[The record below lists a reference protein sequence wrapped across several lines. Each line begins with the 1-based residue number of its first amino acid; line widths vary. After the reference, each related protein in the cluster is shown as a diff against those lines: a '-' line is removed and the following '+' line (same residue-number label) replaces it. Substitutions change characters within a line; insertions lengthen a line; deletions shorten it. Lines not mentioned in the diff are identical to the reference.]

1 MIELLNKGGID
12 LFRALRMVLPP
23 AWQNVHS
30 IDQDLKAFHEYNSMH
45 MEAWD
50 GPAGIVLS
58 DGRLAICLLDRNGLR
73 PSRFQIDKDG
83 IVTVGSEIGINP
95 TKETNIL
102 SKGRI
107 SAGGIFAIDTE
118 TGELINQS
126 EIDENLKLSKP
137 YRKWLKSSAHYLESS
152 FFEFDGP
159 VIKSITKERLL
170 KASKYFMLYSE
181 EKDSIIKPLAVES
194 NEGTGSMGD
203 DTALAALSAM
213 PRQIYDYFRQQF
225 AQVTNPPIDS
235 LRESSVMSL
244 ETCFGPEL
252 NIFEETEEHA
262 RRIVTTSPVLSHKKL
277 ITLRKN
283 KLFKIKEFNLAYN

>member
-1 MIELLNKGGID
+1 MCIRDRICLFHQRFSTNTLPKWHLAQPFRLLAHNGEINAIRGNRNWARARQSKFSSPLIPKINKFKDLVNETGSDSSALDNMIELLNKGGID

-126 EIDENLKLSKP
+126 EIDEKLKLSKP

-159 VIKSITKERLL
+159 VIKSITCLL
-170 KASKYFMLYSE
+170 Y
-181 EKDSIIKPLAVES
+181 
-194 NEGTGSMGD
+194 
-203 DTALAALSAM
+203 
-213 PRQIYDYFRQQF
+213 
-225 AQVTNPPIDS
+225 
-235 LRESSVMSL
+235 
-244 ETCFGPEL
+244 
-252 NIFEETEEHA
+252 
-262 RRIVTTSPVLSHKKL
+262 TSPSP
-277 ITLRKN
+277 RD
-283 KLFKIKEFNLAYN
+283 

>member
-1 MIELLNKGGID
+1 
-12 LFRALRMVLPP
+12 
-23 AWQNVHS
+23 
-30 IDQDLKAFHEYNSMH
+30 
-45 MEAWD
+45 
-50 GPAGIVLS
+50 
-58 DGRLAICLLDRNGLR
+58 
-73 PSRFQIDKDG
+73 
-83 IVTVGSEIGINP
+83 
-95 TKETNIL
+95 
-102 SKGRI
+102 
-107 SAGGIFAIDTE
+107 
-118 TGELINQS
+118 
-126 EIDENLKLSKP
+126 
-137 YRKWLKSSAHYLESS
+137 
-152 FFEFDGP
+152 
-159 VIKSITKERLL
+159 
-170 KASKYFMLYSE
+170 MLYSE

-283 KLFKIKEFNLAYN
+283 KLFKIKEFNLAYNQSMSLKKAIIRLGDEVEKAVKDGYSIIQLNEDLPNKGELSINALLATGYIHQNLVKSGLRSDANILVSSASARDTHSIACLISFGATAVYPWLAFQIILD